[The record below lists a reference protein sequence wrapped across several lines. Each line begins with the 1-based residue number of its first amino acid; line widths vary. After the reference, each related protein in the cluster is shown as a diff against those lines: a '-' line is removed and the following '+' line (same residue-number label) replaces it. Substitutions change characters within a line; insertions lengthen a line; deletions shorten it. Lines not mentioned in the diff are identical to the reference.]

1 MMIDKLFQHKAVEDF
16 FYKEWEKSG
25 LFKAGQKKGC
35 QPYTIMMPPANVTG
49 NLHLGHALT
58 FTLQDILIRYQ
69 RMLGKDVLWQPGTDH
84 AGIATQMVV
93 ERQIEEEGLSRKE
106 LGREKFLERVWE
118 WKEVSGGSII
128 NQLKRL
134 GASADWDRERFTMD
148 PHFDA
153 CVKKVFVQLHK
164 DGLIYKDKRLVN
176 WDTKYQTAVSDLE
189 VEQKEISSHFY
200 HLRYPIENSDQFIV
214 VATTR
219 PETFFGDTAVA
230 VHPEDERYTHL
241 IGKNVVLPIMNRT
254 IPIIPDHH
262 CDPEKGTGAVKI
274 TPAHDF
280 NDFEIGKRHNLP
292 LICVMDSHGN
302 LNENTPLEYQG
313 LSSQEARKKVLETFE
328 QLSLI
333 EKIEEIKHTVPHGD
347 RSGTVIEPMLTDQWY
362 VDAKTLAIP
371 AIEAVEKG
379 KTTFIPK
386 RWEKTYFEWLNNIQ
400 PWCISRQLWWGH
412 QVPAWYGP
420 DQTVFVEE
428 TEESALQKARDHYGQ
443 DVTLI
448 QDTDVLDTWFSSA
461 LWPFVTL
468 DWPKENDFLTRH
480 YPGDVLVT
488 GFDIIFFWVARMM
501 MMGLYFK
508 KEVPFKD
515 VYIHSLIRDAKGQ
528 KMSKSKGNVIDPLL
542 LIDTYGADVVRFC
555 LASLAA
561 PGKDIKISEDRV
573 AGMRNFSTKLW
584 NASRYLLMN
593 ECHFDA
599 SFSPQ
604 DCSIQINQWIM
615 HEIKQ
620 LTKTVGNLIEIYK
633 FNEAAQ
639 TIYQFTWGTF
649 CDWYV
654 EFTKPIL
661 LSHERDAVSETRH
674 SLAWCLG
681 QLLHVLHPFMP
692 FITEE
697 LWKSMGGV
705 GLLAAQKWPNL
716 DYHHHEEAHD
726 AIEQVI
732 TIITEIRS
740 MRSELNV
747 PAGQKISAS
756 IYGLSEKSKH
766 SIVENATLIERLARL
781 EMLNLFTERA
791 PVSFEEGTVQIILA
805 DKVIHIPLSNVIDI
819 KQEKQRLEKEIQKIV
834 QEMTA
839 TKGRLENNEFRA
851 KAPDHIIQELEERME
866 NFQEKKLKIEL
877 ALARF

>member
-25 LFKAGQKKGC
+25 LFKAGLKKGC
-35 QPYTIMMPPANVTG
+35 KPYTIMMPPANVTG

-93 ERQIEEEGLSRKE
+93 ERQIEEEGLSRKA
-106 LGREKFLERVWE
+106 LGRDKFLERVWE

-200 HLRYPIENSDQFIV
+200 HVRYPIENSDQFIV

-241 IGKNVVLPIMNRT
+241 VGKNVVLPIMNRT
-254 IPIIPDHH
+254 IPIIADHH

-313 LSSQEARKKVLETFE
+313 LSSQEARKKVLGVFE
-328 QLSLI
+328 ELCLI

-371 AIEAVEKG
+371 AIEAVETG
-379 KTTFIPK
+379 KTSFIPK

-428 TEESALQKARDHYGQ
+428 TEESALQKARDHYGK

-448 QDTDVLDTWFSSA
+448 QDTDVLDTWFSSS

-615 HEIKQ
+615 QEIKQ
-620 LTKTVGNLIEIYK
+620 LTKTVGDLIENYK

-661 LSHERDAVSETRH
+661 LSNERDAMNETRH

-747 PAGQKISAS
+747 PAAQKISAS

-781 EMLNLFTERA
+781 EMLNLFTEKA
-791 PVSFEEGTVQIILA
+791 PTSFEEGTVQIILA

-819 KQEKQRLEKEIQKIV
+819 KHEKQRLEKEIQKIA

-839 TKGRLENNEFRA
+839 TKGRVENNEFRA

-866 NFQEKKLKIEL
+866 NFQEKKLKIES